1 VRSIEA
7 NLDVPVSVAEP
18 IVRRALSEV
27 GFGILTEIDV
37 AATLKNKLGVERPAL
52 RILGACNPNLAHQAL
67 QVDPS
72 LALLL
77 PCNVVIEETGNNR
90 SRVAVIEPR
99 DILTMTGSTDPQI
112 QELGSQASARLHQ
125 AVTRV
130 GEIYAAGA
138 HAAGSGRG

>member
-1 VRSIEA
+1 MRSIEA

-77 PCNVVIEETGNNR
+77 PCNVVIEKTGNNR

-112 QELGSQASARLHQ
+112 QELGSQASA
-125 AVTRV
+125 VTRL